1 MASLMEL
8 GEFGFIRRVAEMV
21 GSTPEGVECGIGDDC
36 AVIDVGGPE
45 KLLLATDAALESR
58 HFDLEWMTTFEAAQR
73 TVAGALSDIAAMGGH
88 PLALLSTAAI
98 PRTTPSEAALNLMSG
113 VAGTGTRYG
122 APLIGGDTVAAAE
135 HIMLD
140 VVVIGFAKRPWLRSG
155 ARPGDRLVLTG
166 PVGEAQAA
174 LEIMLTDPDLL
185 REPQYAPLR
194 KRMVDPTPR
203 LREAAVLAE
212 TDYVRAAIDVSDGLY
227 QDASHVARA
236 SGVRLE
242 IEVRCLPETA
252 ATRLAADYMRGKAPW
267 WAAASGEEYELLLA
281 VERDSVP
288 DANRRLKKAGLCPLT
303 VIGDVVHGEGVAL
316 IRADGSE
323 MELERGG
330 WDHFKGVQN

>member
-1 MASLMEL
+1 MMGSLNEL
-8 GEFGFIRRVAEMV
+8 GEFGLIHLLTQNLQSSKELVL
-21 GSTPEGVECGIGDDC
+21 GVGDDC
-36 AVIDVGGPE
+36 AVIHASKEYFLISCDAFIEDVHFRKCWARAEDIGY
-45 KLLLATDAALESR
+45 KAA
-58 HFDLEWMTTFEAAQR
+58 AA
-73 TVAGALSDIAAMGGH
+73 ALSDIAAMGGH
-88 PLALLSTAAI
+88 PLALLCTAAI
-98 PRTTPSEAALNLMSG
+98 PRTTPSEAALHLMSG
-113 VAGTGTRYG
+113 VASTGTRYG
-122 APLIGGDTVAAAE
+122 APLIGGDTVAAVE

-140 VVVIGFAKRPWLRSG
+140 VVVIGFARRPWLRSG

-174 LEIMLTDPDLL
+174 LQIMLTDPDLL

-212 TDYVRAAIDVSDGLY
+212 TDYVRAAVDVSDGLY

-242 IEVRCLPETA
+242 IEVRCLPQTA